1 MKTKMIS
8 IPKDK
13 IEAKNLKKFYT
24 HEERQN
30 TLRSRAR
37 NQEDKLEGVKSS
49 IPSSNQLKDTAR
61 IWIPEKGEAILKA
74 RKGYS

>member
-30 TLRSRAR
+30 TIRSRAR
-37 NQEDKLEGVKSS
+37 NQAERLEGVKSS
-49 IPSSNQLKDTAR
+49 IPSSKDTAR

-74 RKGYS
+74 PKGYS